1 MSDYIVRATA
11 GNGSIRT
18 FAATT
23 RDLVQ
28 HAREIHHTSPVASA
42 ALGRML
48 TAAAMMGSML
58 KGEKDIVT
66 LQIRGEGPLQ
76 GLVVT
81 SDSHARVKGYV
92 FNPNVEIPD
101 LYPGKLNVGGA
112 IGNGYMSVIKDIG
125 MREPY
130 AGRIE
135 LVTGG
140 IADDLTYYFA
150 QSEQTPS
157 AVGLGVLVET
167 DTSIRRAGGFIIQ
180 LLPDATDEM
189 IEKLEKKLAT
199 LPYVSDLLDMG
210 KAKAFISTT
219 AGTFCGQMPS
229 PWQRPLTRTGTLRG
243 TPFTRPTTRKPAGSP
258 SRCPTPS
265 MMRICSVTAFRTAAA
280 ASAAR
285 QPSTATSSPFRRGT
299 KTTRCC
305 LRLRGC
311 AKPATSM

>member
-11 GNGSIRT
+11 GNGSIRA

-101 LYPGKLNVGGA
+101 RK
-112 IGNGYMSVIKDIG
+112 SV
-125 MREPY
+125 
-130 AGRIE
+130 
-135 LVTGG
+135 V
-140 IADDLTYYFA
+140 
-150 QSEQTPS
+150 
-157 AVGLGVLVET
+157 
-167 DTSIRRAGGFIIQ
+167 
-180 LLPDATDEM
+180 
-189 IEKLEKKLAT
+189 
-199 LPYVSDLLDMG
+199 
-210 KAKAFISTT
+210 
-219 AGTFCGQMPS
+219 
-229 PWQRPLTRTGTLRG
+229 
-243 TPFTRPTTRKPAGSP
+243 
-258 SRCPTPS
+258 
-265 MMRICSVTAFRTAAA
+265 
-280 ASAAR
+280 
-285 QPSTATSSPFRRGT
+285 
-299 KTTRCC
+299 
-305 LRLRGC
+305 
-311 AKPATSM
+311 

>member
-11 GNGSIRT
+11 GNGSIRA

-101 LYPGKLNVGGA
+101 LYRQA
-112 IGNGYMSVIKDIG
+112 
-125 MREPY
+125 EC
-130 AGRIE
+130 
-135 LVTGG
+135 
-140 IADDLTYYFA
+140 
-150 QSEQTPS
+150 
-157 AVGLGVLVET
+157 
-167 DTSIRRAGGFIIQ
+167 RR
-180 LLPDATDEM
+180 
-189 IEKLEKKLAT
+189 
-199 LPYVSDLLDMG
+199 
-210 KAKAFISTT
+210 
-219 AGTFCGQMPS
+219 
-229 PWQRPLTRTGTLRG
+229 RN
-243 TPFTRPTTRKPAGSP
+243 
-258 SRCPTPS
+258 
-265 MMRICSVTAFRTAAA
+265 
-280 ASAAR
+280 R
-285 QPSTATSSPFRRGT
+285 QWLHERD
-299 KTTRCC
+299 
-305 LRLRGC
+305 
-311 AKPATSM
+311 

>member
-1 MSDYIVRATA
+1 MNDYIVRATA
-11 GNGSIRT
+11 GNGSIRA

-58 KGEKDIVT
+58 KGEKDIMT

-76 GLVVT
+76 GIVAT
-81 SDSHARVKGYV
+81 GSSKAEVKGYV
-92 FNPNVEIPD
+92 FNPSAEVPD

-112 IGNGYMSVIKDIG
+112 IGNGYLSVVKDIG

-135 LVTGG
+135 LVTGE
-140 IADDLTYYFA
+140 IAEDLTYYFA

-157 AVGLGVLVET
+157 AVGLGVLIET

-180 LLPDATDEM
+180 LLPDATEEM
-189 IEKLEKKLAT
+189 IERLEKKLAAV
-199 LPYVSDLLDMG
+199 PYVTDLLDMG
-210 KAKAFISTT
+210 ETPEGI
-219 AGTFCGQMPS
+219 
-229 PWQRPLTRTGTLRG
+229 LRMILG
-243 TPFTRPTTRKPAGSP
+243 DFDL
-258 SRCPTPS
+258 
-265 MMRICSVTAFRTAAA
+265 RILDTIPTAF
-280 ASAAR
+280 SCNC
-285 QPSTATSSPFRRGT
+285 
-299 KTTRCC
+299 TRERVEKALISIGKEELETIIREDKKANLHCHFC
-305 LRLRGC
+305 NREYDFTEAELIRLLEE
-311 AKPATSM
+311 AK

>member
-11 GNGSIRT
+11 GNGSIRA

-112 IGNGYMSVIKDIG
+112 VFVQTHCSVKGAFSICTGTITKSVSQRPSRSTTMRRILTRQQWPSCRRGSRHASRKAIPKQRPTRRNTARSSRNENGGGCRETTASPISGNGSWAVPK
-125 MREPY
+125 
-130 AGRIE
+130 
-135 LVTGG
+135 L
-140 IADDLTYYFA
+140 
-150 QSEQTPS
+150 SESSHT
-157 AVGLGVLVET
+157 ET
-167 DTSIRRAGGFIIQ
+167 FS
-180 LLPDATDEM
+180 L
-189 IEKLEKKLAT
+189 
-199 LPYVSDLLDMG
+199 
-210 KAKAFISTT
+210 
-219 AGTFCGQMPS
+219 
-229 PWQRPLTRTGTLRG
+229 
-243 TPFTRPTTRKPAGSP
+243 
-258 SRCPTPS
+258 
-265 MMRICSVTAFRTAAA
+265 
-280 ASAAR
+280 
-285 QPSTATSSPFRRGT
+285 
-299 KTTRCC
+299 
-305 LRLRGC
+305 
-311 AKPATSM
+311 